1 MESPADIRLAG
12 SGIPQL
18 NAREVVEA
26 LGKWEGMEDTISLF
40 SDLIKDNS
48 MIPIHCKFHCST
60 ICIAIGIMSIVL
72 STTSLGDS
80 QKGSSEPI

>member
-12 SGIPQL
+12 SGFPQL

-40 SDLIKDNS
+40 SDLIRDNS
-48 MIPIHCKFHCST
+48 MYTPIHCKFHCST
-60 ICIAIGIMSIVL
+60 VCIAIG
-72 STTSLGDS
+72 TSPLY
-80 QKGSSEPI
+80 